1 MSSTVAVSRDEYMF
15 NVLSGRPTIKPGSKR
30 WVLVNRRTGKASRA
44 FSSRSAAR
52 AAKTPNFRIFDQLK
66 LTYVR

>member
-1 MSSTVAVSRDEYMF
+1 MKTL
-15 NVLSGRPTIKPGSKR
+15 NKR
-30 WVLVNRRTGKASRA
+30 WALVNRRTGKASRA

-52 AAKTPNFRIFDQLK
+52 AAKTPNFRIFDQHK